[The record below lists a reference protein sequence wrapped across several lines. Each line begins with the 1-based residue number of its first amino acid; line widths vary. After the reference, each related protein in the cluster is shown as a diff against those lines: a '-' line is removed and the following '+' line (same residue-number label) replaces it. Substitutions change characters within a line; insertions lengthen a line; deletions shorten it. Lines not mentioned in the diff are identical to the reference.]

1 MKRLPL
7 SFYIIVFFL
16 CAFACAKPAR
26 SDAGDKPPKDTLPAG
41 SPVRRYGALHVSGRY
56 LKDQRNNTISLRG
69 QSFGWSTWW
78 PQYWNPGVVNWLT
91 DDFKTDIVRAAMGVD
106 ATPAYL
112 NDRARQLALLKKVID
127 AALAKGS
134 YVIIDWHCEAFHQEE
149 AVAFFKLMAQT
160 YGHHPHI
167 LYEIINEPNKTQTWE
182 QVKSYAA
189 AVIAGIRA
197 YDPDNIIIVGCPHWD
212 QKIREVADAPLTGY
226 SNIMYTVHFYAASH
240 GQWLRDDCAYAL
252 SKNIPV
258 FVTECNGSE
267 ATGSGHIDY
276 PQWEAWFTFLE
287 SNQVSW
293 INWSVSDKPN
303 ELCSILLPGAPAN
316 GGWTAAQLTASGKY
330 IRAKLRGY
338 STRP

>member
-1 MKRLPL
+1 MKKYSLYL
-7 SFYIIVFFL
+7 HFFTFFL
-16 CAFACAKPAR
+16 CAFACAKPVR
-26 SDAGDKPPKDTLPAG
+26 SDAADTLHLPAE
-41 SPVRRYGALHVSGRY
+41 SPVQRYGALHVSGRY
-56 LKDQRNNTISLRG
+56 LKDQHNNTISLRG
-69 QSFGWSTWW
+69 QSLGWSTWW
-78 PQYWNPGVVNWLT
+78 PQYWNAGVVNWLT
-91 DDFKTDIVRAAMGVD
+91 DDFKTDIVRAAMGID

-149 AVAFFKLMAQT
+149 AVAFFKSMAQT

-182 QVKSYAA
+182 QVKAYAT

-197 YDPDNIIIVGCPHWD
+197 YDPDNIIIVGCPYWD

-240 GQWLRDDCAYAL
+240 GQWLRNDCAYAL

-267 ATGSGHIDY
+267 ASGSGHIDY

-293 INWSVSDKPN
+293 INWSVSDKRN
-303 ELCSILLPGAPAN
+303 ELCSILLPGASVN
-316 GGWTAAQLTASGKY
+316 GGWTATQLTESGKY
-330 IRAKLRGY
+330 IRAKLREY